1 MAETARRGDGSCDAL
16 IIGGGHNGL
25 VCAAYLAGA
34 GLKVT
39 VLERRA
45 VVGGAAVTE
54 EFHPGFRNSVAAYTV
69 SLLNPKVIRDLD
81 LAGHGLRIVERRC
94 ANFLPTADGG
104 YLLTGEGRTQ
114 AEVARFSARDAA
126 RLPEYAERLEAVAD
140 VLRELALTTP
150 PNVLEGSWRAAL
162 PELVRAARVG
172 GRLRRLDMSSR
183 RELLA
188 LFAMSAGDYLDNW
201 FESEPLKAVYGFD
214 GIVGNYASPYSA
226 GSAYVLLHHV
236 FGEVN
241 GKRGVWGHAIGGMG
255 AITQA
260 MARAATA
267 RGALIRVATA
277 VREVLVEGD
286 RAVGVLTESGESLR
300 AAAVISNLNPK
311 LLYLD
316 MFAPEALPPEFR
328 EHISHWR
335 CGSGTFRMNVA
346 LTELPDFSCLPG
358 RKPADH
364 HTAGIIIAP
373 TLAYMERA
381 YFDAR
386 THGWSRAPIIELVI
400 PSTLDDTLAPR
411 DKHVASLFCQHVAPQ
426 LPDGESWDGHR
437 EAVADLMIDTVNA
450 YAPNFKA
457 AVLGRQIMSP
467 LDLER
472 TFGLIGGDISHG
484 TLSLDQLFCA
494 RPMLGYG
501 NYRGPLLGLYMCG
514 AGTHPGG
521 GVTGAPGH
529 NAAREILSDFRRGRT
544 STASWWAACR
554 RRWRVP
560 RIRPGHACAPSSRRP
575 SARRI
580 STRTRWRCGWCS
592 GGCTATRA

>member
-1 MAETARRGDGSCDAL
+1 MAEAAGRRDAL

-25 VCAAYLAGA
+25 VCAAYLAAA

-39 VLERRA
+39 VLERRE

-81 LAGHGLRIVERRC
+81 LPGQGLRVVERRA
-94 ANFLPTADGG
+94 ANFLPTADGR
-104 YLLTGEGRTQ
+104 YLLTGDART
-114 AEVARFSARDAA
+114 APEVARFSARDAA
-126 RLPEYAERLEAVAD
+126 RLHEYGERLEVIAD
-140 VLRELALTTP
+140 VLRDLVLQTP
-150 PNVLEGSWRAAL
+150 PNVLEGSWRSAL
-162 PELVRAARVG
+162 PQLVRAAQLG
-172 GRLRRLDMSSR
+172 GRLRRLDMNQR

-188 LFAMSAGDYLDNW
+188 LFSMSAGDYLDQF
-201 FESEPLKAVYGFD
+201 FESDPIKAVYGFD
-214 GIVGNYASPYSA
+214 GIVGNFASPYSP

-241 GKRGVWGHAIGGMG
+241 GKRGAWGHALGGMG

-260 MARAATA
+260 MARAALA
-267 RGALIRVATA
+267 RGVEIRLGTP

-286 RAVGVLTESGESLR
+286 RAVGVVTASGETLR

-311 LLYLD
+311 LLYMDLI
-316 MFAPEALPPEFR
+316 APPALPAQFR
-328 EHISHWR
+328 EHMSHYR

-346 LTELPDFSCLPG
+346 LSELPDFTCLPG
-358 RKPADH
+358 KSVADH

-386 THGWSRAPIIELVI
+386 QHGWSRAPIVEVVI
-400 PSTLDDTLAPR
+400 PSTLDDSLAPPGQ
-411 DKHVASLFCQHVAPQ
+411 HVASLFCQHVAPT
-426 LPDGESWDGHR
+426 LPNGASWDDHR

-450 YAPNFKA
+450 HAPNFKA

-472 TFGLIGGDISHG
+472 TFGLLGGDIQHG
-484 TLSLDQLFCA
+484 HLSLDQLFCA

-501 NYRGPLLGLYMCG
+501 DYRGPLNGLYMCG

-529 NAAREILSDFRRGRT
+529 NAAREIIGDFRRGRL
-544 STASWWAACR
+544 A
-554 RRWRVP
+554 RV
-560 RIRPGHACAPSSRRP
+560 A
-575 SARRI
+575 
-580 STRTRWRCGWCS
+580 
-592 GGCTATRA
+592 